1 MFWFYNALLTLF
13 SPIWVPWM
21 LWRANRRAEKV
32 DWQQRQGNYPIV
44 LKPGSRRV
52 WFHAVSVGEVVAA
65 LPILREIRR
74 QAPEAEV
81 ILSVTTSSGHE
92 TARKQADGLYDHLVY
107 FPIDVAR
114 FTLNAMVRVKP
125 KVVAIMET
133 ELWFNFLW
141 AAEAV
146 GAQTLVVNGRLS
158 DRSFPRARRF
168 KFFYKRLLGLVG
180 KVLVQTDTD
189 RSRFEELGAKHTQT
203 IGNCKFDQALEGLE
217 ADPAE
222 WRRQLGIPEGSPVV
236 VVGSTRGQS
245 EEDFVLRAL
254 QDARLKDVWV
264 VHAPRHMETV
274 PALAGR
280 VATLFGSVALR
291 SKGETGRY
299 LILDTYG
306 ELSKVYSVADV
317 VVVGGGF
324 DRLGGQNLI
333 QPLAHGKPVVHGPH
347 MFNFR
352 DVAEMAFR
360 AGATLTVDSE
370 QSLGDALARL
380 FADADKRAAM
390 GAAAASLV
398 AANRGASKAYAAAI
412 CEALDHDPGASAQ

>member
-1 MFWFYNALLTLF
+1 MFWIYNALLTLF

-44 LKPGSRRV
+44 LKSGSRRI

-74 QAPEAEV
+74 QAPDAEV

-92 TARKQADGLYDHLVY
+92 TARKQAEGLYDHLVY

-125 KVVAIMET
+125 KVVAVMET

-168 KFFYKRLLGLVG
+168 KFFYKHLLALVG

-189 RSRFEELGAKHTQT
+189 RSRFEELGAMHTQT
-203 IGNCKFDQALEGLE
+203 IGNCKFDQALEGLD
-217 ADPAE
+217 ANPAE
-222 WRRQLGIPEGSPVV
+222 WRLTLGIPEGSPVV
-236 VVGSTRGQS
+236 VVGSTRGQY
-245 EEDFVLRAL
+245 EEDFVLAAL
-254 QDARLKDVWV
+254 SDDRLKDVWV

-280 VATLFGSVALR
+280 VAALFGSVARR
-291 SKGETGRY
+291 SKGETGKY

-333 QPLAHGKPVVHGPH
+333 QPLAHGKPVIHGPH

-352 DVAEMAFR
+352 DVAEMASR

-380 FADADKRAAM
+380 LADAEKRAAM
-390 GAAAASLV
+390 GAAASGLV
-398 AANRGASKAYAAAI
+398 ESNRGASEAYAAAI
-412 CEALDHDPGASAQ
+412 CDALDREPGAVAQ